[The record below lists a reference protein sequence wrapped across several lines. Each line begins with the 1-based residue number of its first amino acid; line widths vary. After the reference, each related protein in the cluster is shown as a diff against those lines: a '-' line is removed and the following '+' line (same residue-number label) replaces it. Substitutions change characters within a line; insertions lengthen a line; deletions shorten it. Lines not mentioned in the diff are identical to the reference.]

1 MLALTGALLILRRR
15 RKKVAA
21 KEPQELSENGAL
33 AESDADAEKKHPRE
47 LWADHAAVEIGRNS
61 RFEGLLS
68 SPEQAR
74 GTHNIRRVN
83 PLVQIRYVQ

>member
-61 RFEGLLS
+61 RFEDLLS